1 MKILLADDQEMVLF
15 ALNGILMAEYPA
27 AHIHEAN
34 NGLQLET
41 LARTQTFDIIISDM
55 VMPDKSGLEVLK
67 QLRAEGIKTPMLIVS
82 IYPENLY
89 ALRVL
94 KAGGNGY
101 FLKGGTLVDF
111 LAAVKTVIG
120 GRKYISPQMTQN
132 LSNQFDHK
140 ADKEQH
146 ELISDR
152 ELEVLKHIA
161 AGKMVSE
168 IADLLTLSI
177 ATISTYRQR
186 LLEKM
191 HMRNNAELMHYAILH
206 HLEN

>member
-1 MKILLADDQEMVLF
+1 MKILIADDQEMILY
-15 ALNGILMAEYPA
+15 ALNGILIAEYPTA
-27 AHIHEAN
+27 QIQEVT
-34 NGLQLET
+34 NGLQLEK

-55 VMPDKSGLEVLK
+55 VMPDKSGLDVLK
-67 QLRAEGIKTPMLIVS
+67 QLRLENIKTPMLIVS
-82 IYPENLY
+82 IYPENQY

-101 FLKGGTLVDF
+101 FLKGGSLVDF
-111 LAAVKTVIG
+111 LAAVKTVVS

-132 LSNQFDHK
+132 LSNQFDHT